1 MPAFKYKWSQPRRAT
16 QGFTLMELIGV
27 MAIMAILAGA
37 LAPQV
42 FRLLDEG
49 FQSAEEKSLATIGQ
63 SLERSIRSTHQI
75 PAPAVAS
82 WTAAVASY
90 ASLPQES
97 VRLNAKNFERRLYV
111 DPNFYSTANA
121 TFPGYQQTVGLAS
134 QPFSPRVMV
143 ISNLDGNVN
152 TNLNTGAAF
161 EAVWSQTGTPPI
173 VESASLL
180 IERLHLAPLFH
191 RVLLQNAA
199 AQQAGYRLEGGTEGA
214 IAAAASGIDGSRTLW
229 VLSGSQMALTAAPFP
244 GGATLRQLIVDRQL
258 SLRYEDSSGTFRW
271 SD

>member
-1 MPAFKYKWSQPRRAT
+1 
-16 QGFTLMELIGV
+16 MELIGV
-27 MAIMAILAGA
+27 MAVLAILAGA

-49 FQSAEEKSLATIGQ
+49 FQSAEEKSLSTISQ
-63 SLERSIRSTHQI
+63 SLERYIRTTHQI
-75 PAPAVAS
+75 PAPASAS

-97 VRLNAKNFERRLYV
+97 VRLNAKTFERRLFV

-121 TFPGYQQTVGLAS
+121 AFPGYQQTVGLAS
-134 QPFSPRVMV
+134 QPFSPRLMV
-143 ISNLDGNVN
+143 VSSLDGAVN

-161 EAVWSQTGTPPI
+161 EAVWSQTGSPAI
-173 VESASLL
+173 VETDSLL
-180 IERLHLAPLFH
+180 IERLHLASLFH
-191 RVLLQNAA
+191 RVLLQNSAT
-199 AQQAGYRLEGGTEGA
+199 QQAGYRLEGGSEGA
-214 IAAAASGIDGSRTLW
+214 IGAAGSGIDGSRTIW
-229 VLSGSQMALTAAPFP
+229 VLSGSRLDLTAAPFP